1 MTVDGNHPGQTDH
14 TDEIEGTEMKKTL
27 LSLML
32 GLGLS
37 TPVLADSLLDVY
49 QQAMANDPVVIR
61 AKAQRD
67 AAYQAIPLSRA
78 SLLPQISG
86 SLGYS
91 KSTSESTQTI
101 QGTDDDGNTTFTIVE
116 VDVDRDSASY
126 GIDLTMSLYD
136 HSNWLGLDQAELS
149 AEQSD
154 ATYAA
159 AAQQLIVRTV
169 TAYLDV
175 LRAQDNLDFVKAQ
188 KSAIERQLEQTK
200 QRFEVG
206 LTAITDVHEAQAN
219 YDSTVA
225 QEIVAENQIELAREA
240 LRVITGKYH
249 DRLYVLNTERFS
261 ATAPSPQKVDEW
273 LEIAEDANL
282 TLLAQKLALGVA
294 KKDIDI
300 ATAGHYPTLGLTASY
315 GATKSKTTSPF
326 FVNDTPFLDSQSIG
340 VQLSVPIYQGGS
352 VSAQADRA
360 RALYVSVSQDLELA
374 HRQTIQSVRSSF
386 NDVKAAISTIRALEQ
401 AVLSAESALKATEAG
416 FDVGTR
422 TIVDVLDS
430 TQSLF
435 DARANLSGARYDFIQ
450 AMVTLKQA
458 AGNLT
463 ADDIKLIST
472 GLQPATADQ

>member
-1 MTVDGNHPGQTDH
+1 
-14 TDEIEGTEMKKTL
+14 MKKTL

-32 GLGLS
+32 GLGMT

-49 QQAMANDPVVIR
+49 QQAMANDPVVKS

-67 AAYQAIPLSRA
+67 AAYQGIPLSRA
-78 SLLPQISG
+78 ALLPQLSG

-91 KSTSESTQTI
+91 TSSRETVQNLQETVNGERILTPVETEIDTDSTSWSL
-101 QGTDDDGNTTFTIVE
+101 
-116 VDVDRDSASY
+116 
-126 GIDLTMSLYD
+126 DLNMSLYD
-136 HSNWLGLDQAELS
+136 HSRWLGLDQAELS

-175 LRAQDNLDFVKAQ
+175 LRAQDNLDFVRAEKR
-188 KSAIERQLEQTK
+188 AIERQLEQTK

-219 YDSTVA
+219 YDNTVA
-225 QEIVAENQIELAREA
+225 REIVAENQIELAREA

-249 DRLYVLNTERFS
+249 DHLDVLDTSRFAAS
-261 ATAPSPQKVDEW
+261 SPSPQAVTEW
-273 LEIAEDANL
+273 LNIAESSNL
-282 TLLAQKLALGVA
+282 TLLSQRLAMDVA
-294 KKDIDI
+294 KMQIDI

-315 GATKSKTTSPF
+315 GQSKTKQSSPLF
-326 FVNDTPFLDSQSIG
+326 NNDTPFYDSQSIG
-340 VQLSVPIYQGGS
+340 INVSVPIYQGGQVVATTDQARARF
-352 VSAQADRA
+352 VSAG
-360 RALYVSVSQDLELA
+360 QDLELA
-374 HRQTIQSVRSSF
+374 HRQTVQSVRSSY

-422 TIVDVLDS
+422 TIVDVLNS
-430 TQSLF
+430 TQNLF
-435 DARANLSGARYDFIQ
+435 NARANLSGARYDFIQ

-463 ADDIKLIST
+463 AQDIELISQ
-472 GLQPATADQ
+472 GMKEASANG

>member
-1 MTVDGNHPGQTDH
+1 
-14 TDEIEGTEMKKTL
+14 MKKTL

-32 GLGLS
+32 GLGMT

-49 QQAMANDPVVIR
+49 QQAMANDPVVNR

-67 AAYQAIPLSRA
+67 AAYQAIPISRA
-78 SLLPQISG
+78 ALLPQISG

-91 KSTSESTQTI
+91 TSTSESTTQVPV
-101 QGTDDDGNTTFTIVE
+101 GEGEDRTFE
-116 VDVDRDSASY
+116 LVDVNNKRETTSW
-126 GIDLTMSLYD
+126 GINLSMSLYD
-136 HSNWLGLDQAELS
+136 HSRWLGLDQAELT

-159 AAQQLIVRTV
+159 AVQQLIVRTV

-175 LRAQDNLDFVKAQ
+175 LRAQDNLDFVQAEKR
-188 KSAIERQLEQTK
+188 AIERQLEQTK

-219 YDSTVA
+219 YDNTVA
-225 QEIVAENQIELAREA
+225 QEIVAENNIELAREA

-249 DRLYVLNTERFS
+249 DRLDVLDTQRFAAS
-261 ATAPSPQKVDEW
+261 PPSPKAVTEW
-273 LEIAEDANL
+273 LDIAEESNL
-282 TLLAQKLALGVA
+282 TLLAQRLAMDVA
-294 KKDIDI
+294 KMDIDI
-300 ATAGHYPTLGLTASY
+300 ATAGHYPTLSLTGSY
-315 GATKSKTTSPF
+315 GDTKTESENRF
-326 FVNDTPFLDSQSIG
+326 INNETPFQNSRSIG
-340 VQLSVPIYQGGS
+340 LNVSVPIYQGGQ
-352 VSAQADRA
+352 VSAQTDRA
-360 RALYVSVSQDLELA
+360 RALFISAGEDLELA
-374 HRQTIQSVRSSF
+374 HRQAVQSVRSSY

-422 TIVDVLDS
+422 TIVDVLNS
-430 TQSLF
+430 TRNLF
-435 DARANLSGARYDFIQ
+435 NARANLSGSRYDFIQ

-463 ADDIKLIST
+463 ASDLELISQ
-472 GLQPATADQ
+472 GLKDAPMDSE

>member
-1 MTVDGNHPGQTDH
+1 
-14 TDEIEGTEMKKTL
+14 MKKTL

-32 GLGLS
+32 GLGMT

-49 QQAMANDPVVIR
+49 QQAMANDPVVNR

-67 AAYQAIPLSRA
+67 AAYQAIPISRA

-86 SLGYS
+86 SLGYTT
-91 KSTSESTQTI
+91 STSESTTNI
-101 QGTDDDGNTTFTIVE
+101 QREDENGNPVFE
-116 VDVDRDSASY
+116 VVDIEVDRDTTSW
-126 GIDLTMSLYD
+126 GLNLNMSLYD
-136 HSNWLGLDQAELS
+136 HSRWLGLDQAELS

-159 AAQQLIVRTV
+159 AVQQLIVRTV

-175 LRAQDNLDFVKAQ
+175 LRAQDNLDFVRAEKR
-188 KSAIERQLEQTK
+188 AIERQLEQTK

-219 YDSTVA
+219 FDSTVA
-225 QEIVAENQIELAREA
+225 QEIVAENRIELAREA

-249 DRLYVLNTERFS
+249 DRLDVLDTQRFAAS
-261 ATAPSPQKVDEW
+261 APAPNAVTEW
-273 LEIAEDANL
+273 LDIAEESNL
-282 TLLAQKLALGVA
+282 TLLAQRLAMDVA
-294 KKDIDI
+294 KMQIDI

-315 GATKSKTTSPF
+315 GDTRTDTTTPF
-326 FVNDTPFLDSQSIG
+326 FSNKTPFQNSQSIG
-340 VQLSVPIYQGGS
+340 LNVSVPIYQGGS
-352 VSAQADRA
+352 VSAQTDRA
-360 RALYVSVSQDLELA
+360 RALFVSAGQDLELA
-374 HRQTIQSVRSSF
+374 HRQTIQSVRSSY
-386 NDVKAAISTIRALEQ
+386 NDVKASISTIRALEQ

-422 TIVDVLDS
+422 TIVDVLNS
-430 TQSLF
+430 TRNLF

-463 ADDIKLIST
+463 ASDIELITQGMREAKIES
-472 GLQPATADQ
+472 

>member
-1 MTVDGNHPGQTDH
+1 
-14 TDEIEGTEMKKTL
+14 MKKTL

-32 GLGLS
+32 GLGMT

-49 QQAMANDPVVIR
+49 QQAMANDPVVNR

-67 AAYQAIPLSRA
+67 AAYQAIPISRA

-86 SLGYS
+86 SLGYTT
-91 KSTSESTQTI
+91 STSESTTNI
-101 QGTDDDGNTTFTIVE
+101 QREDENGNPVFE
-116 VDVDRDSASY
+116 VVDIEVDRDTTSW
-126 GIDLTMSLYD
+126 GLNLNMSLYD
-136 HSNWLGLDQAELS
+136 HARWLGLDQAELS

-159 AAQQLIVRTV
+159 AVQQLIVRTV

-175 LRAQDNLDFVKAQ
+175 LRAQDNLDFVRAEKR
-188 KSAIERQLEQTK
+188 AIERQLEQTK

-219 YDSTVA
+219 FDSTVA
-225 QEIVAENQIELAREA
+225 QEIVAENRIELAREA

-249 DRLYVLNTERFS
+249 DRLDVLDTQRFAAS
-261 ATAPSPQKVDEW
+261 APAPNAVTEW
-273 LEIAEDANL
+273 LDIAEESNL
-282 TLLAQKLALGVA
+282 TLLAQRLAMDVA
-294 KKDIDI
+294 KMNIDI

-315 GATKSKTTSPF
+315 GDTRTDTTTPF
-326 FVNDTPFLDSQSIG
+326 FSNKTPFQNSQSIG
-340 VQLSVPIYQGGS
+340 LNVSVPIYQGGS
-352 VSAQADRA
+352 VSAQTDRA
-360 RALYVSVSQDLELA
+360 RALFVSAGQDLELA
-374 HRQTIQSVRSSF
+374 HRQTIQSVRSSY
-386 NDVKAAISTIRALEQ
+386 NDVKASISTIRALEQ

-422 TIVDVLDS
+422 TIVDVLNS
-430 TQSLF
+430 TRNLF

-463 ADDIKLIST
+463 ASDIELITQGMREAKIES
-472 GLQPATADQ
+472 

>member
-1 MTVDGNHPGQTDH
+1 
-14 TDEIEGTEMKKTL
+14 MKKTL

-32 GLGLS
+32 GLGMT

-49 QQAMANDPVVIR
+49 QQAMANDPVVNR

-67 AAYQAIPLSRA
+67 AAYQAIPISRA
-78 SLLPQISG
+78 ALLPQISG

-91 KSTSESTQTI
+91 TSTSESTQNI
-101 QGTDDDGNTTFTIVE
+101 QREDENGNPTFEIVDVE
-116 VDVDRDSASY
+116 VDRDSTSW
-126 GIDLTMSLYD
+126 GIDLNMSLYD
-136 HSNWLGLDQAELS
+136 HSRWLGLDQAELS

-159 AAQQLIVRTV
+159 AVQQLIVRTV

-175 LRAQDNLDFVKAQ
+175 LRAQDNLDFVQAEKR
-188 KSAIERQLEQTK
+188 AIERQLEQTK

-219 YDSTVA
+219 YDNTVA
-225 QEIVAENQIELAREA
+225 QEIVAENRIELAREA

-249 DRLYVLNTERFS
+249 DRLDVLDTQRFAAS
-261 ATAPSPQKVDEW
+261 SPSPQAVTEW
-273 LEIAEDANL
+273 LDIAEESNL
-282 TLLAQKLALGVA
+282 TLLAQRLAMDVA
-294 KKDIDI
+294 KMEIDI
-300 ATAGHYPTLGLTASY
+300 ATAGHYPTLGLSASY
-315 GATKSKTTSPF
+315 GSSKTEISSPF
-326 FVNDTPFLDSQSIG
+326 FTNETPFQDSQSIG
-340 VQLSVPIYQGGS
+340 VNVSVPIYQGGQ
-352 VSAQADRA
+352 VSAQTDRA
-360 RALYVSVSQDLELA
+360 RALFISAGEDLELA
-374 HRQTIQSVRSSF
+374 HRQAVQSVRSSY

-422 TIVDVLDS
+422 TIVDVLNS
-430 TQSLF
+430 TRNLF
-435 DARANLSGARYDFIQ
+435 NARANLSGSRYDFIQ

-463 ADDIKLIST
+463 ASDLELISQ
-472 GLQPATADQ
+472 GLKDAPVDSE

>member
-1 MTVDGNHPGQTDH
+1 
-14 TDEIEGTEMKKTL
+14 MKKTL

-32 GLGLS
+32 GLGMT

-49 QQAMANDPVVIR
+49 QQAMANDPVVKG

-67 AAYQAIPLSRA
+67 AAYQAIPISRA
-78 SLLPQISG
+78 ALLPQISG

-91 KSTSESTQTI
+91 TSTSESTQNI
-101 QGTDDDGNTTFTIVE
+101 QREDENGNPTFEIVDVE
-116 VDVDRDSASY
+116 VDRDSTSW
-126 GIDLTMSLYD
+126 GIDLNMSLYD
-136 HSNWLGLDQAELS
+136 HSRWLGLDQAELT

-159 AAQQLIVRTV
+159 AVQQLIVRTV
-169 TAYLDV
+169 TSYLDV
-175 LRAQDNLDFVKAQ
+175 LRAQDNLDFVQAEKR
-188 KSAIERQLEQTK
+188 AIERQLEQTK

-225 QEIVAENQIELAREA
+225 QEIVAENRIELAREA

-249 DRLYVLNTERFS
+249 DRLDVLDTKRFAAS
-261 ATAPSPQKVDEW
+261 APAPQAVTEW
-273 LEIAEDANL
+273 LSIAEESNL
-282 TLLAQKLALGVA
+282 TLLAQRLAMDVA
-294 KKDIDI
+294 KMEIDI
-300 ATAGHYPTLGLTASY
+300 ATAGHYPTLGLSASY
-315 GATKSKTTSPF
+315 GSQKTEVSSPF
-326 FVNDTPFLDSQSIG
+326 FTNETPFQDSQSIG
-340 VQLSVPIYQGGS
+340 LNVSVPIYQGGQ
-352 VSAQADRA
+352 VSAQSDRA
-360 RALYVSVSQDLELA
+360 RALFVSAGQDLELA
-374 HRQTIQSVRSSF
+374 HRQAIQSVRSSY

-422 TIVDVLDS
+422 TIVDVLNS
-430 TQSLF
+430 TRNLF

-450 AMVTLKQA
+450 AMVSLKEA

-463 ADDIKLIST
+463 ANDLELVSQGMREAPID
-472 GLQPATADQ
+472 AE